1 MLKRYIKNKKPIT
14 VIVGHYGSG
23 KSEVISNLA
32 ISAENQKKFLYDL
45 DIINPYFRNNIIK
58 NKLEKNN
65 VKYISG
71 TVEGLN
77 GDLPSIPNISL
88 NEGERIF
95 IDLGGD
101 EVGVKVL
108 KGYKDKI
115 FPKNLCEFYMVVNTN
130 RPETKD
136 ITGIKGYIEKIENEL
151 GEKIDGIIS
160 NTHML
165 NYTTEMDIENGY
177 SIVKKVCSELNKE
190 LICITYP
197 KAIVDID
204 KLKNF
209 EGYDLLYPLELNLR
223 EKWM

>member
-32 ISAENQKKFLYDL
+32 ITADNPNKILYDL
-45 DIINPYFRNNIIK
+45 DIINPYFRNNLIK
-58 NKLEKNN
+58 DKLEKNN

-88 NEGERIF
+88 HEKERIF
-95 IDLGGD
+95 IDLGGN
-101 EVGVKVL
+101 EAGVKVL
-108 KGYKDKI
+108 KGYKEKI
-115 FPKNLCEFYMVVNTN
+115 FPKNLCEFYMVVNIN

-136 ITGIKGYIEKIENEL
+136 KLGIRNYIERIENEL
-151 GEKIDGIIS
+151 GEKIDGLIS

-165 NYTTEMDIENGY
+165 NYTTEEDIKKGY
-177 SIVKKVCSELNKE
+177 NTIKEICKELNKE
-190 LICITYP
+190 FICVTYP
-197 KAIVDID
+197 QSIVDIK
-204 KLKNF
+204 KLENF
-209 EGYDLLYPLELNLR
+209 EGYNLLFPLELNLR